1 MGLFLQALNK
11 GKVISIIIDGE
22 FFKEIRKI
30 DNKIICSEFS
40 ATDHYPDEI
49 REKELFTE
57 FDVVSEISNYDWNLL
72 GENYYD

>member
-1 MGLFLQALNK
+1 MGLFLEALSK
-11 GKVISIIIDGE
+11 GKVISIVIDGE
-22 FFKEIRKI
+22 FFKEIRKV